1 MESRQQ
7 LLKELISIRDFVRW
21 GVSKFTENRLYF
33 GHGTDNAWD
42 EALYLVLNTLHL
54 PIDVDAGVL
63 DARLTTVE
71 KNLVLVV
78 LETRV
83 TERIPAAY
91 LTGVANFAGLQF
103 KVDERVIIPRSPI
116 AELIQQEF
124 APWLDA
130 AAVRC
135 VLDLCCGSGC
145 IGIATAVYLPHV
157 TVDLVDISEPAL
169 TVADMN
175 ISRHELS
182 QRVHTQHSDLFA
194 ALDAAQQ
201 YDLIVSNPPYVD
213 AEDLAS
219 MPAEYSHEP
228 QLALEAGSDGLIL
241 ARKILQQAASYLSA
255 EGALIVEV
263 GNSAAALE
271 REFPELPF
279 TWIDFRQGGHGVFFL
294 TARQLR
300 EHQAGSA

>member
-1 MESRQQ
+1 M
-7 LLKELISIRDFVRW
+7 RDFVRW

-42 EALYLVLNTLHL
+42 EALHLVLHTLHL
-54 PIDVDAGVL
+54 PPDVDAAVL
-63 DARLTTVE
+63 EARLTTVE

-83 TERIPAAY
+83 KERIPAAY
-91 LTGVANFAGLQF
+91 LTGFANFAGLQF

-116 AELIQQEF
+116 AELIEQEF

-130 AAVRC
+130 AAVHN

-145 IGIATAVYLPHV
+145 IGIATAAYLQHV

-169 TVADMN
+169 DVAQMN
-175 ISRHELS
+175 IDRHDLS
-182 QRVHTQHSDLFA
+182 QRAHIHCSDLFTA
-194 ALDAAQQ
+194 IKAEQQ

-213 AEDLAS
+213 AEDMAS
-219 MPAEYSHEP
+219 MPAEYTHEP
-228 QLALEAGSDGLIL
+228 QLALEAGSDGLTL
-241 ARKILQQAASYLSA
+241 ARKILQQAAAYLSD

-263 GNSAAALE
+263 GNSSAALQ

-279 TWIDFRQGGHGVFFL
+279 TWIDFRRGGHGVFIL

-300 EHQAGSA
+300 EHQARIA